1 MYQLPLLHCSLILS
15 NDGNSHVFSKSFKI
29 PLSCSSL
36 QLSSGSLN
44 IEAILT
50 TKYFPQ
56 NCDHVIDGAKQGSAK
71 QIYCMYVYVYKTNL
85 LVKQNSHC
93 CFWFACGILVLHGR
107 GLFCRIGTI
116 FLIFGDRIKL
126 CKTNYY
132 ESKGIHCMTGDIFKP
147 ESIKLQKMER
157 WKCDANKKISCRT
170 TCAAYAFGV
179 NH

>member
-1 MYQLPLLHCSLILS
+1 MYQLPILYCSLILS

-44 IEAILT
+44 IEATLT

-93 CFWFACGILVLHGR
+93 CFWFACGIFVLHGKVYFSSLGI
-107 GLFCRIGTI
+107 GLNFV
-116 FLIFGDRIKL
+116 KL
-126 CKTNYY
+126 TNK
-132 ESKGIHCMTGDIFKP
+132 SKGIHCMTGDIFKP